1 MTTPW
6 QINVFGVRHLSPSGA
21 WHLRRYLD
29 RIQPDVV
36 MVEGLHDAAELTR
49 HLVKKG
55 TKPPV
60 AILAYTDSL
69 PVRTLVYP
77 MAVYSPEFQAVLWA
91 HENRK
96 PLEFIDLPSD
106 AFLALQDIEFELA
119 EKLSKEAAAKNND
132 SDADNED
139 EEVEESEVT
148 SENGKTP
155 SQEAHYVS
163 IYDRWAEKSGE
174 LNYDAYWERRFEH
187 NLNDDAYRLAAN
199 QLGESL
205 RELDID
211 PVRRHAENLVR
222 EAFMRR
228 QIEKALEKGVRPEK
242 IVAVVGAYHA
252 PVLNGSQP
260 AMTDEE
266 FASLRRRASKLT
278 LMPYS
283 YFRLSSQSG
292 YGAGNNAP
300 AYFELLWETLQSDQL
315 DALPM
320 QYLSSVAR
328 NYREQGTYRSTAEVI
343 EGVRLAQTLSALK
356 DGYHSTLDDLHDA
369 AIALLGHGERSNIAE
384 ALMRVDVG
392 TAIGELPKGVSRTSI
407 QEDFDREISRLK
419 LDKYHTAVKQ
429 ELALDLRENR
439 QAKTQASAFL
449 DLERSGFLHRL
460 RMLGIKFAEYV
471 PVRQDSATWAERWNL
486 QWSPE
491 SEITL
496 VESVLLGE
504 TVELACGYR
513 FKQLI
518 EAAPTIDAA
527 ALLVADACQCNM
539 MVSME
544 LARQKLQHLASESSA
559 LKQIASAAFELM
571 QVVRYG
577 DVRRFDTQPLVPLI
591 EALFVQG
598 CLALHEAASCD
609 ASAAK
614 ELLTSIDQINRVS
627 LEFHERIDESL
638 WNRKLQTLSDADD
651 RNPVLSGFAC
661 ALLLERGWMSNES
674 LVREVSRRLSPGISA
689 DLGAGWF
696 EGLAQR
702 NRYGLIARQ
711 VLWEALDGYVAL
723 LDDDQFKRSLVFL
736 RRAFGDFSPNEKRSI
751 SENLAEVW
759 GVDAD
764 DAKESLDGPLSAQ
777 EEQALEDLNDFDFGD
792 V

>member
-1 MTTPW
+1 MTAPW
-6 QINVFGVRHLSPSGA
+6 NVNVFGVRHLSPSGA

-29 RIQPDVV
+29 RVQPDVV
-36 MVEGLHDAAELTR
+36 MVEGLHDAVDLTK

-55 TKPPV
+55 TKPPI

-77 MAVYSPEFQAVLWA
+77 LAAYSPEFQAVLWA

-119 EKLSKEAAAKNND
+119 AKKKAESDD
-132 SDADNED
+132 SDESDSSPCSHAPGSNC
-139 EEVEESEVT
+139 EEQPWNRGSV
-148 SENGKTP
+148 
-155 SQEAHYVS
+155 
-163 IYDRWAEKSGE
+163 YDAWAEISGE

-187 NLNDDAYRLAAN
+187 NLSEDAYRLAAN
-199 QLGESL
+199 QLGQSL
-205 RELDID
+205 RELEVD
-211 PVRRHAENLVR
+211 PIRRHAENLVR

-228 QIEKALEKGVRPEK
+228 QIEAALARGVRPEK

-252 PVLNGSQP
+252 PVLNGSHS

-266 FASLRRRASKLT
+266 FSSLSRRASKLT

-292 YGAGNNAP
+292 YGAGNLAP
-300 AYFELLWETLQSDQL
+300 AYFELLWETLQDDQL
-315 DALPM
+315 DVLPM
-320 QYLSSVAR
+320 RYLSSVAR
-328 NYREQGTYRSTAEVI
+328 NYRELGTYRSTAEVI

-356 DGYHSTLDDLHDA
+356 DGYHPTLDDLHDA
-369 AIALLGHGERSNIAE
+369 AIALLGHGDRSSIAE
-384 ALMRVDVG
+384 SLMRVDVG

-407 QEDFDREISRLK
+407 QEDFDREI
-419 LDKYHTAVKQ
+419 A
-429 ELALDLRENR
+429 
-439 QAKTQASAFL
+439 
-449 DLERSGFLHRL
+449 
-460 RMLGIKFAEYV
+460 
-471 PVRQDSATWAERWNL
+471 
-486 QWSPE
+486 
-491 SEITL
+491 
-496 VESVLLGE
+496 SVLLGE
-504 TVELACGYR
+504 TVEFACGYR

-518 EAAPTIDAA
+518 EAATSIDAA
-527 ALLVADACQCNM
+527 ALLVADACQSNM
-539 MVSME
+539 MQAME
-544 LARQKLQHLASESSA
+544 QARQKLQHLASESSS
-559 LKQIASAAFELM
+559 LKQIAAAAYELM

-598 CLALHEAASCD
+598 CLAIHEAASCD

-614 ELLTSIDQINRVS
+614 ELLSSIDQINRVS
-627 LEFHERIDESL
+627 LEFHDRIDETL
-638 WNRKLQTLSDADD
+638 WNRKLQSLSDADD

-661 ALLLERGWMSNES
+661 AVLLERGWMTNDA

-723 LDDDQFKRSLVFL
+723 LDDEQFKRSLVFL

-751 SENLAEVW
+751 AENLAEVW
-759 GVDAD
+759 GVNAD
-764 DAKESLDGPLSAQ
+764 DASESLDGPLTQQ

-792 V
+792 L